1 MSRNFI
7 IIRASPDWLNF
18 DLEETRAFC
27 RSLGQ
32 REGLII
38 EFADRWR
45 QVFEVTYCELR
56 HEMKAITLDTIAA
69 TRHCELGKIS
79 DLADPADDDLFVF
92 MDDDD
97 WTAPHL
103 FEALRSLT
111 PAEDGWFWG
120 SIFLGSF
127 SVDVPGTEDAPGR
140 TAGTPALQKR
150 ALHDFLYTNNYAV
163 TGRCV
168 RRLGL
173 HALFNHMDA
182 QQALRTGGFKPL
194 KVGAYLSCAN
204 KHPWCTMAI
213 ASNSQSPDFFQRLYP
228 MIVDYAHALRPVEL
242 DGDTRWIKPYL
253 DRLGACV
260 ARTLSTA
267 ARHREERP
275 PNEPI
280 VYLPKNS

>member
-18 DLEETRAFC
+18 DVEETRAFC
-27 RSLGQ
+27 RGLGQ
-32 REGLII
+32 REDLII

-69 TRHCELGKIS
+69 TRRCELGKIS

-103 FEALRSLT
+103 FEALRSLA
-111 PAEDGWFWG
+111 PAEDGWLWG

-127 SVDVPGTEDAPGR
+127 LVDVPGTEDAPGR
-140 TAGTPALQKR
+140 AAGTPALQKR
-150 ALHDFLYTNNYAV
+150 ALRDFLYTNNYAV

-168 RRLGL
+168 KRLGL
-173 HALFNHMDA
+173 HALFDHMEG
-182 QQALRTGGFKPL
+182 QQALRAGRFKPL

-228 MIVDYAHALRPVEL
+228 TLVDYAHALRPVEL
-242 DGDTRWIKPYL
+242 DAETRWIKPYL

-267 ARHREERP
+267 ARDREERP

-280 VYLPKNS
+280 VYLSKNS